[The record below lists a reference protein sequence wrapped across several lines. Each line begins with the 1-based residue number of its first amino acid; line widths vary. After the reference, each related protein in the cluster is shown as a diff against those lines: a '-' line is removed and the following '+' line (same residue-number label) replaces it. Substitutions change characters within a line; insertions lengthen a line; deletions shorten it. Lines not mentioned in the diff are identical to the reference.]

1 MENNKGQTIFL
12 SVIGIATLL
21 VAIVGAT
28 FAWFSTTIDGEG
40 GASANITTAQVSA
53 LSLEGTTITGTNVLP
68 GWESNDAT
76 FTISGT
82 VTGDVQVPY
91 TCTITSNNTLTDLE
105 YRVSAAD
112 AGTSAGGTWKTVGT
126 STQIVTGSITAR
138 NSEDVYNIALRFKE
152 TGEDQNTQQNKTATA
167 TVTCAL
173 AGGTVYYNSSNPTG
187 VTDEPTAE

>member
-1 MENNKGQTIFL
+1 MDNNKGQTIFL

-28 FAWFSTTIDGEG
+28 FAWFSTKITGT
-40 GASANITTAQVSA
+40 GATATVTTAQVSA
-53 LSLEGTTITGTNVLP
+53 LSLTGTSITGTNVLP

-82 VTGDVQVPY
+82 VTGDVEVPY

-105 YRVSAAD
+105 YRVSAAE

-126 STQIVTGSITAR
+126 STQIVTGSITAS

-152 TGEDQNTQQNKTATA
+152 TGEDQNTQQNQTATA

-173 AGGTVYYNSSNPTG
+173 AGGIYYNSSNPTG
-187 VTDEPTAE
+187 VIDEPTAQ

>member
-1 MENNKGQTIFL
+1 MDNNKGQTIFL

-28 FAWFSTTIDGEG
+28 FAWFSTTISGTG
-40 GASANITTAQVSA
+40 TTANITTAQVSA
-53 LSLEGTTITGTNVLP
+53 LSLKGTTITGTNVLP
-68 GWESNDAT
+68 GWESDDAT

-82 VTGDVQVPY
+82 VTGDAEVPY

-105 YRVSAAD
+105 YRVGDAD
-112 AGTSAGGTWKTVGT
+112 AGASTGGTWKTVGT
-126 STQIVTGSITAR
+126 STQIVTGSITAS
-138 NSEDVYNIALRFKE
+138 NSEDVFNIALRFKE
-152 TGEDQNTQQNKTATA
+152 TGADQNDQKGKTATA

-187 VTDEPTAE
+187 TDTAPKAQ

>member
-28 FAWFSTTIDGEG
+28 FAWFSTTISGT
-40 GASANITTAQVSA
+40 GATANITTASISA
-53 LSLEGTTITGTNVLP
+53 LTLNGTQVEGENVLP
-68 GWESNDAT
+68 GWESDDAN
-76 FTISGT
+76 FTVAGT
-82 VTGDVQVPY
+82 VTGDVEVPY

-126 STQIVTGSITAR
+126 STQIVTGSITAS

-152 TGEDQNTQQNKTATA
+152 TGADQNTQQNKTATA

-187 VTDEPTAE
+187 TEDAPTAQ

>member
-1 MENNKGQTIFL
+1 MDNNKGQTIFL

-28 FAWFSTTIDGEG
+28 FAWFSTTIDGD

-82 VTGDVQVPY
+82 VTGDVEVPY

-105 YRVSAAD
+105 YRVGAAD
-112 AGTSAGGTWKTVGT
+112 AGASTGGAWKTVGT
-126 STQIVTGSITAR
+126 STQIVTGSITAS

-152 TGEDQNTQQNKTATA
+152 TGADQNTQQNKTATA

>member
-28 FAWFSTTIDGEG
+28 FAWFSTTISG
-40 GASANITTAQVSA
+40 
-53 LSLEGTTITGTNVLP
+53 NVLP

-82 VTGDVQVPY
+82 VTGDVEVPY

-105 YRVSAAD
+105 YRVSDAD

-126 STQIVTGSITAR
+126 STQIVTGSITAS
-138 NSEDVYNIALRFKE
+138 NSEDVFNIALRFKE
-152 TGEDQNTQQNKTATA
+152 TGANQNDQQGQTATA

-187 VTDEPTAE
+187 TDTAPTAQ

>member
-1 MENNKGQTIFL
+1 MDNNKGQTIFL

-28 FAWFSTTIDGEG
+28 FAWFSTTIG
-40 GASANITTAQVSA
+40 GTGATANITTAQVSA

-82 VTGDVQVPY
+82 VTGDAEVPY

-126 STQIVTGSITAR
+126 STQIVTGSITAS
-138 NSEDVYNIALRFKE
+138 NSEDVFNIALRFKE
-152 TGEDQNTQQNKTATA
+152 TGADQNDQQNQTATA

-173 AGGTVYYNSSNPTG
+173 AGGTTVYYNSSNPSG
-187 VTDEPTAE
+187 VTDAPTAQ

>member
-1 MENNKGQTIFL
+1 MDNNKGQTIFL

-28 FAWFSTTIDGEG
+28 FAWFSTTISGTG
-40 GASANITTAQVSA
+40 TTANITTAQVSA

-82 VTGDVQVPY
+82 VTGDVEVPY

-126 STQIVTGSITAR
+126 STQIVTGSITAS
-138 NSEDVYNIALRFKE
+138 NSEDVFNIALRFKE
-152 TGEDQNTQQNKTATA
+152 TGANQNDQQGQTATA

-187 VTDEPTAE
+187 VTDAPKAP